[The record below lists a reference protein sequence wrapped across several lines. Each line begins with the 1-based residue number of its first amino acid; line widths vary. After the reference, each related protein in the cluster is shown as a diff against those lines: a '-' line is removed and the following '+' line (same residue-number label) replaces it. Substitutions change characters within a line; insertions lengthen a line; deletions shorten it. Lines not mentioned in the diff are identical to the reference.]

1 MVITVV
7 VVVIVVVVVVGVV
20 AIPVLRYVA
29 CLILSRQAPP
39 RVPGGDSSR
48 WVWVAE
54 SEARGPSRGH
64 AEQGRW
70 FRLHAQGKPAAT
82 FDTGIVNVAVAVLDS
97 DVRRAMY
104 GQPLLSQEKFK
115 GMLASPGLGTL
126 LPPSPPF
133 PPCLPTCQL
142 MVRVCTPQVHGQ

>member
-1 MVITVV
+1 M
-7 VVVIVVVVVVGVV
+7 
-20 AIPVLRYVA
+20 LREKG
-29 CLILSRQAPP
+29 LT
-39 RVPGGDSSR
+39 G
-48 WVWVAE
+48 WVWGAE

-115 GMLASPGLGTL
+115 GMLASPLAPCYP
-126 LPPSPPF
+126 PPSPHM
-133 PPCLPTCQL
+133 PPHLPTHCDS
-142 MVRVCTPQVHGQ
+142 VHAPGSRAIR